1 MPFSNEALCPRKFQ
15 EASYLKYDMS
25 LNKEGQLLS
34 RGKGGRERMKVKIK
48 SSLERRLHCLDRR
61 PFAAVRPTIT
71 FVNAPFSRTG
81 SNLILLPRYY
91 LLANL
96 GWFGKGVQIFSSLY
110 DTAQFSTQPTTW

>member
-1 MPFSNEALCPRKFQ
+1 MCPRKFQ
-15 EASYLKYDMS
+15 EASYLKYEEA

-81 SNLILLPRYY
+81 SNLILRYY

-96 GWFGKGVQIFSSLY
+96 GWLSKGVQIFSSLY
-110 DTAQFSTQPTTW
+110 GSAVDFVLSTYYKKT